1 MSIGDNVAIYTKGL
15 ADYIVMNFPL
25 PSAVIGFNSKEVC
38 DAYAPLSA
46 AVFAANGVK
55 SYQFNEGVAL
65 DDILKMISEKETCAG
80 VFVSV
85 EDNIL
90 SYTIYDAKGEVADF
104 DIVNPNSVEEVRI
117 GDYKAGVAAGC
128 IALI

>member
-1 MSIGDNVAIYTKGL
+1 MTIGDNVAIYSKGL
-15 ADYIVMNFPL
+15 ADYIVMNFPM
-25 PSAVIGFNSKEVC
+25 PSVVIGYNSKEVC

-55 SYQFNEGVAL
+55 VYQFNDGVSS
-65 DDILKMISEKETCAG
+65 DDVTAAISCKDASAA
-80 VFVSV
+80 VYVSV

-90 SYTIYDAKGEVADF
+90 LYTIYDEKGQPAGF
-104 DIVNPNSVEEVRI
+104 DIVNPDSVDEVRI

-128 IALI
+128 ISII